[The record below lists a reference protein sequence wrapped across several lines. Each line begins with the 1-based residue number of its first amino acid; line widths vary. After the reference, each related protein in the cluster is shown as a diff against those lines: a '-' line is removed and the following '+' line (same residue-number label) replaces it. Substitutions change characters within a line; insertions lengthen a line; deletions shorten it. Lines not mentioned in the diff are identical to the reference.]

1 MIQIKKSYFH
11 LSILLF
17 SFCSYSGL
25 AFAQPSNDNCLG
37 AISLTASVSCT
48 PITGTLANATQS
60 SSGCAGVADDDVW
73 YSFVATQTALS
84 VQVSGGATFNPVI
97 QVYSGSCSAFASLA
111 CTNSNGNGGTEITSL
126 TSLIVG
132 NTYWIRVYHFD
143 ATDPIDLS
151 FLICV
156 SQPAVLPACSSSAPA
171 GNTCAQAALICDV
184 SGYCGSTSAAYTAD
198 FWPELGTAFCGS
210 IENNSFIQFVADA
223 PIVSLNVWVTSSSSN
238 LGIQVLIFSATNCSG
253 PVTTYTCVSQLLP
266 SASFSPITATGLIPG
281 NTYYMMID
289 GYAGDV
295 CNYTIGVNS
304 GIQVSGQVTS
314 SATNICL
321 GTTVTLTASGG
332 SGIYNWNA
340 SPDLSASTGSL
351 VLATPV
357 TSGPHIYTM
366 TTSSNNP
373 LCPSASVSNITVN
386 AFTPPMPNAGIDD
399 TVCFGSPIFL
409 FGTQTSLGNTM
420 SWQTLTSGIVP
431 TPTVSFSPNF
441 SSLTPTVTVNQ
452 PGLYQFILR
461 ETNVGCGMNRDT
473 VRVLVIQPQQT
484 VNVTP
489 PSCFGQIDG
498 QITIVNPS
506 AVQYSFD
513 NAITWVAN
521 PTLTGLSSGTFTVC
535 SKNALGCTV
544 CSTVTI
550 VNPIP
555 LQLSVS
561 NDTTICENGSAN
573 LLATAIG
580 GNTFLYHWDFTTNEA
595 NSQTLSPTINSQYI
609 VYAENEFGC
618 LSLPDTIRVLVL
630 PGISGSI
637 SPNAIICPGF
647 SSIITASASDGNN
660 GPYNFS
666 WSAGQTNSGFTSI
679 ETLSPTS
686 TTTYTVAVTDGCE
699 SAPLVLSSTI
709 TLLPLPIPLI
719 STADI
724 AVCEPAYFNI
734 LNITDPNFVDHLE
747 WQVSNGQQFID
758 QESIQLDSLEAG
770 IYSIQ
775 LIVTSPEG
783 CIDSAL
789 FTNFLTVYP
798 MPVADF
804 GYSPNP
810 VKMFNP
816 TVQLINYSTN
826 SVSYEWFITEGNPSY
841 AQSQNVQTSFPDGEV
856 GNYDVIL
863 ITTSEYGCIDTFAQI
878 VIVLPEILIYVP
890 NTFTPNSDEFNQL
903 WGIHMEG
910 IDVYNFEL
918 LVYNRWGEIVWESKN
933 PSETWDGVYKG
944 ELVMDGTYTWT
955 IKAKDIYSDDMFLYS
970 GYVNVLK

>member
-1 MIQIKKSYFH
+1 
-11 LSILLF
+11 
-17 SFCSYSGL
+17 
-25 AFAQPSNDNCLG
+25 
-37 AISLTASVSCT
+37 
-48 PITGTLANATQS
+48 
-60 SSGCAGVADDDVW
+60 
-73 YSFVATQTALS
+73 
-84 VQVSGGATFNPVI
+84 
-97 QVYSGSCSAFASLA
+97 
-111 CTNSNGNGGTEITSL
+111 
-126 TSLIVG
+126 
-132 NTYWIRVYHFD
+132 
-143 ATDPIDLS
+143 
-151 FLICV
+151 V
-156 SQPAVLPACSSSAPA
+156 SQPAVLSACSSSAPA
-171 GNTCAQAALICDV
+171 GNTCAQSALICDV

-223 PIVSLNVWVTSSSSN
+223 PIVSLNVWVTSSASN

-253 PVTTYTCVSQLLP
+253 PVTTYTCVPQLLP
-266 SASFSPITATGLIPG
+266 TASFSPITATGLTPG

-304 GIQVSGQVTS
+304 GIQVSGQVTA

-321 GTTVTLTASGG
+321 GSTVTLTASGG
-332 SGIYNWNA
+332 SGVYNWTA
-340 SPDLSASTGSL
+340 SPDLSTLTGSS

-399 TVCFGSPIFL
+399 TVCLGSPIFL

-420 SWQTLTSGIVP
+420 SWQTISAGIIP
-431 TPTVSFSPNF
+431 APAVSFAPNF

-461 ETNVGCGMNRDT
+461 ETNIGCGMNRDT
-473 VRVLVIQPQQT
+473 VRVLVVQPQQT

-498 QITIVNPS
+498 QITIVSPS

-513 NAITWVAN
+513 NATTWVTNA
-521 PTLTGLSSGTFTVC
+521 TLTGLSSGNYTVC

-544 CSTVTI
+544 CSSVTI

-561 NDTTICENGSAN
+561 NDTIICENGSAN

-580 GNTFLYHWDFTTNEA
+580 GNTFLYHWDFTANEA
-595 NSQTLSPTINSQYI
+595 NSQNVSPTINSQYI

-618 LSLPDTIRVLVL
+618 LSLPDTISVSVL

-637 SPNAIICPGF
+637 SPNSTICPGF
-647 SSIITASASDGNN
+647 SSIITASASGGND

-666 WSAGQTNSGFTSI
+666 WSSGQSNSGLTSSH
-679 ETLSPTS
+679 TLSPTS
-686 TTTYTVAVTDGCE
+686 TTTYIITVTDGCE
-699 SAPLVLSSTI
+699 STPLALSSTI
-709 TLLPLPIPLI
+709 TLLTLPIPLI

-724 AVCEPAYFNI
+724 AVCEPAFFSI

-783 CIDSAL
+783 CIDSAM

-798 MPVADF
+798 MPVANF

-826 SVSYEWFITEGNPSY
+826 GVSYEWFIAEGNPSY

-856 GNYDVIL
+856 GNYDVML
-863 ITTSEYGCIDTFAQI
+863 ITTSEYGCIDTSTQI
-878 VIVLPEILIYVP
+878 VIVLPEIIIYVP

-910 IDVYNFEL
+910 MDIYNFEL
-918 LVYNRWGEIVWESKN
+918 LVYNRWGQVVWESRN
-933 PSETWDGVYKG
+933 PSETWDGVYQG
-944 ELVMDGTYTWT
+944 ELVKDGTYTWS
-955 IKAKDIYSDDMFLYS
+955 IKAKDIYSDDMFTYS